1 MKITIITLHLSSSE
15 ECTQH
20 SRISRIYQ
28 SGDKIGAPGALRSR
42 GPSRNCETLKVRA
55 LPLPYTENH
64 LLPPAAVE
72 DVGVYFQWHFSFM
85 GVHRDFHVCLLER
98 C

>member
-1 MKITIITLHLSSSE
+1 MET
-15 ECTQH
+15 
-20 SRISRIYQ
+20 
-28 SGDKIGAPGALRSR
+28 
-42 GPSRNCETLKVRA
+42 ETLKVRT
-55 LPLPYTENH
+55 LPSPYTENR